1 MMTSREEVLTLV
13 QDAMADLFE
22 LDKSKVV
29 PEAHLYED
37 LDIDSI
43 DAIDLIVHLKKV
55 TGKRPD
61 IETFKQVRTIHDMVE
76 AIYVHINASSND

>member
-1 MMTSREEVLTLV
+1 MTSKKEVLELV

-43 DAIDLIVHLKKV
+43 DAIDLIVHLKKL
-55 TGKRPD
+55 TGKKPD
-61 IETFKQVRTIHDMVE
+61 IETFKQVRTINDMVE
-76 AIYVHINASSND
+76 AIYVHINEPSKD